1 MTLKDI
7 KARVMEMDDI
17 YVKELMSRSV
27 DGEILH
33 GLEDELKDDFI
44 KWLSEEGTNIEIK
57 LMAKEIMK
65 INDMDFPHW
74 YS

>member
-44 KWLSEEGTNIEIK
+44 KWLSEDSTNIEIK

>member
-1 MTLKDI
+1 MTLEDI
-7 KARVMEMDDI
+7 KQKIKEMDDI

-27 DGEILH
+27 DGETLH

-44 KWLSEEGTNIEIK
+44 KLLSEDSTNIEIK

-65 INDMDFPHW
+65 INDMNFPRW